1 MIVRGPPETAATS
14 SWRIKSAEVSLKELG
29 RLMVSIKDL
38 ASPAMK
44 LVVS

>member
-14 SWRIKSAEVSLKELG
+14 SWRIKSAEVSLKELIG
-29 RLMVSIKDL
+29 RMVSIKDL

-44 LVVS
+44 VVS

>member
-29 RLMVSIKDL
+29 RMVSVKDL

-44 LVVS
+44 VVS